1 MTQTSRDAVPAGRT
15 RYAICGLS
23 NRAIGMYIPAF
34 TNETVIA
41 EHGELVALI
50 DIDMNRV
57 EAFTQR
63 NGLDVRAFEPDA
75 FNRMVDETR
84 PDVVIVTTPDGTHV
98 DYIVQALDRGLD
110 VITEKPMVIDSAQAQ
125 AVIDAEENSTG
136 TVRVAH
142 NYRYMQAHMQ
152 IKRMILEGMLG
163 RITNVEMVWN
173 IDTYHGSSYFYRW
186 NRDRSKSGGM
196 SITKGCHHFDLL
208 NWWLGD
214 IPREVYAFG
223 ALNYYGAKSPYNPS
237 LVDGKDYTPA
247 EQRERCPYR
256 THWLSGSAAPKDD
269 HLRPV
274 DRKHNLPNEA
284 QYPPDQPMYIYDEE
298 IAIED
303 TYSAI
308 LRYRGGATVTYSTN
322 FSAPWE
328 GYTLAINGTQGR
340 LETVHYTA
348 PSRCPFPATDHQPIT
363 YYPMFGQR
371 QIHETRHLSGGHGGS
386 DPLLLRNLFVGLT
399 HEDAEL
405 GLSAG
410 SMDGAYAV
418 AIGEAMWR
426 SATESRLVQIDDLL
440 RAGERQRLP
449 EGSIS

>member
-1 MTQTSRDAVPAGRT
+1 MDQPSRDEAPTGRT

-34 TNETVIA
+34 TNETAIA
-41 EHGELVALI
+41 DRGEPVALV
-50 DIDMNRV
+50 DIDMDRIA
-57 EAFTQR
+57 AFCQR
-63 NGLDVRAFEPDA
+63 NGLDLRAFAPDA
-75 FNRMVDETR
+75 FDRMVAETR

-98 DYIVQALDRGLD
+98 DYIVQALGRDLD
-110 VITEKPMVIDSAQAQ
+110 VVTEKPMVIDSAQAR
-125 AVIDAEENSTG
+125 AVIDAEANSTG
-136 TVRVAH
+136 SVRVAH
-142 NYRYMQAHMQ
+142 NYRYTQAHMQ
-152 IKRMILEGMLG
+152 IKRMILDGMLG

-196 SITKGCHHFDLL
+196 TITKGCHHFDLL

-214 IPREVYAFG
+214 IPTEVYAFG
-223 ALNYYGAKSPYNPS
+223 ALNYYGSKSPYNPS

-247 EQRERCPYR
+247 EQRERCPYQTYWR
-256 THWLSGSAAPKDD
+256 SGSAAPKDD

-274 DRKHNLPNEA
+274 DKEDTLPSEA
-284 QYPPDQPMYIYDEE
+284 QYPSDQPMYIYDEE
-298 IAIED
+298 IGIED

-308 LRYRGGATVTYSTN
+308 LRYQGGATVTYSTN

-328 GYTLAINGTQGR
+328 GYTLAINGTKGR
-340 LETVHYTA
+340 METTHYTA
-348 PSRCPFPATDHQPIT
+348 PSRCPFPATDRQPIT

-371 QIHETRHLSGGHGGS
+371 QIHESRHVPGGHGGA
-386 DPLLLRNLFVGLT
+386 DPLLLRNLFVEST
-399 HEDAEL
+399 REDAEL

-426 SATESRLVQIDDLL
+426 SATESRLVRIDELL
-440 RAGERQRLP
+440 RVGNEANVP
-449 EGSIS
+449 AGSIA